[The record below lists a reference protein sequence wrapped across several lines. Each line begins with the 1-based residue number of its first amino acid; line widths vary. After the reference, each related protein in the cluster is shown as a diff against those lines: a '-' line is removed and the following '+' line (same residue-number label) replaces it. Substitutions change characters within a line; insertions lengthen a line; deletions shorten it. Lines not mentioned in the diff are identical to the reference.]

1 LHDDRRIRI
10 GRSKNIWSGG
20 SGSGSATLIIGLWG
34 LFTHSGFVWNS
45 LRNFIFLFQSVGGLS
60 PTSTTSSSSGL
71 SSAGSSYPGDLAGH
85 SPPLSESGSTRG
97 KLHFAI
103 FNKKTSGAKERKV
116 YRDDFLDENVTFR

>member
-1 LHDDRRIRI
+1 LHNDRRIRFRI
-10 GRSKNIWSGG
+10 RIHNTDYRFMGV
-20 SGSGSATLIIGLWG
+20 
-34 LFTHSGFVWNS
+34 FTHSGLVWNS
-45 LRNFIFLFQSVGGLS
+45 LRNSIFLFQSVGGLS

-103 FNKKTSGAKERKV
+103 FNKKTSGGGAKERKV
-116 YRDDFLDENVTFR
+116 YRDDPFLDENVTFR

>member
-1 LHDDRRIRI
+1 MRYRKFPVDVYHVD
-10 GRSKNIWSGG
+10 
-20 SGSGSATLIIGLWG
+20 
-34 LFTHSGFVWNS
+34 LFPAD
-45 LRNFIFLFQSVGGLS
+45 LKIAPRNFIFLFQSVGGLS

-103 FNKKTSGAKERKV
+103 FNKKTSAGGHRKERKG
-116 YRDDFLDENVTFR
+116 YRDDPFLDENVTFR